1 MDQTLEDERARHAE
15 TGKLREVQEQRRS
28 LLEIDVEGARAK
40 ATSAESECAT
50 LRTECASLRER
61 LAACEAQVEHN
72 NIALPH
78 ALDAAG
84 QAAVDC
90 RALQQQ
96 VATGVKEKQEQVQ
109 QVGKLRQ
116 VFDDENFVCSQMR
129 DKLHALQDELN
140 ASNVHAVDL
149 ETELLQQK
157 STVHKMEEQF
167 SLAQASMQMEKKTLE
182 ERIQERSDQVA
193 RSKSEVDKLSREMER
208 LGCKV
213 EELQALKCQQDEQ
226 LSSAQTQLDHLRE
239 QQGLQRAE
247 LEQELHV
254 LQHNVVALTQETDA
268 LTCQIEQ
275 KEVLLQTSRQD
286 KVRADEEVSA
296 SVCAFVLVFC
306 LRSCET
312 PQKRCFQHMITST
325 WQ

>member
-1 MDQTLEDERARHAE
+1 
-15 TGKLREVQEQRRS
+15 
-28 LLEIDVEGARAK
+28 
-40 ATSAESECAT
+40 
-50 LRTECASLRER
+50 
-61 LAACEAQVEHN
+61 
-72 NIALPH
+72 
-78 ALDAAG
+78 
-84 QAAVDC
+84 
-90 RALQQQ
+90 
-96 VATGVKEKQEQVQ
+96 VQ

-116 VFDDENFVCSQMR
+116 VFDDENLVCSQMR

-182 ERIQERSDQVA
+182 ERIQEQSDQVA

-213 EELQALKCQQDEQ
+213 EELQALKRQQHEQ
-226 LSSAQTQLDHLRE
+226 LLSAQAQLDHLRE

-254 LQHNVVALTQETDA
+254 LQHKVLALTQETDA

-296 SVCAFVLVFC
+296 SVCAFVLVLC
-306 LRSCET
+306 LCSCAK
-312 PQKRCFQHMITST
+312 PQKRFFQHIIIST
-325 WQ
+325 